1 MSDAVASLRLKSETE
16 DMMGPT
22 EADMLTDKLGDRRAD
37 GQADGKTDR

>member
-1 MSDAVASLRLKSETE
+1 MSDAVASLSLKSETE
-16 DMMGPT
+16 DMMSPT